1 MKQINVLV
9 VDDDHEVLE
18 TLAEILAELRLQP
31 VTAADGVEAL
41 EQLKTRQIDLI
52 ITDLMMPNMDGF
64 ALIEQ
69 TRKMEMN
76 IPIAVISGY
85 GEVRNVVEALTRGA
99 YNFITKPFTIK
110 EIEQIVKRGLRLRE
124 YALGT
129 GRLLEGITNRTEMSI
144 PSYPHLL
151 PSVGL
156 YVVRECQWRGIED
169 DALLTNISI
178 CVDEL
183 LNNALIH
190 GNDLDPTLKIAL
202 ELVFDQQSMT
212 ISVADEGTGF
222 NYGPLLA
229 QLQQQVE
236 NLPTKRGL
244 FIVHYLMDELAFND
258 RGNRVTVVKHLVESG
273 GSLPH

>member
-18 TLAEILAELRLQP
+18 TLAEILAELRLHP

-52 ITDLMMPNMDGF
+52 ITDLMMPHMDGF

-69 TRKMEMN
+69 TRQLEMN

-178 CVDEL
+178 CIDEL
-183 LNNALIH
+183 LNNALVH
-190 GNDLDPTLKIAL
+190 GNDLDPALKISL
-202 ELVFDQQSMT
+202 EMVFDQQSLT
-212 ISVADEGTGF
+212 VSIADEGRGF
-222 NYGPLLA
+222 SYGPLLTK
-229 QLQQQVE
+229 LQQQVE

-244 FIVHYLMDELAFND
+244 FIVNYLMDELAFND
-258 RGNRVTVVKHLVESG
+258 RGNRVTVVKHLVEPGNSFA
-273 GSLPH
+273 H